1 MQVGYDLLRN
11 DIGLIFKHGEV
22 IFETSRDGFGIKRA
36 YTLPPAPYNPSFID
50 KFSRDDDDLSKKE
63 KTEKQ
68 RIDEFEA
75 EVELFR
81 HLEMLEDVFVLNGF
95 KYTHEQFDLF
105 VSSHSSDGCKKK
117 PQEEEG
123 ECDFIVIGRQ
133 YVAVLEVKSPNMNSR
148 NPEKMFYDRYKE
160 SLVQRNRTVRL
171 IKGVFDY
178 LGLENPP
185 TVFSISVFNRLSWK
199 NVTQFKKFRQI
210 DDHETQCNLLFK
222 EDFEHFDDFWTRM
235 LFSRKV
241 SAISERGIDMI
252 EKLKDMQKIIP
263 ILIGL
268 WCKNNKN
275 VGGQSLASCI
285 LEIDHKLKTAA
296 ITRQPKG
303 PLNKEIKGSS
313 PLFKKYLGI
322 ECLTQEQSDIFKSKQ
337 NYLCITGAPGSGKSV
352 LLQGKM
358 IELAKLVA
366 GGGKKV
372 VVIIFGQS
380 ALNQYEIVCKN
391 AGIRYKS
398 IHLSRREEVFEFPF
412 DATVIKNNWAIT
424 LVRIRNCL
432 LDNAH
437 GEYEVILLYS
447 TSEKCIQTIVLY
459 SYLLTICTLYHL
471 LVDDAQLCFCYTVKE
486 QTKEHIEEFLST
498 LKERNR
504 TAEVVDTL
512 ITWLNFD
519 ITQYFNNTIIQLD
532 ALSKIPYPPPAMPE
546 RFEPNR
552 STAFQLL
559 VNHFKG
565 SLVHLSKNLR
575 NTVEISQLLSFLR
588 QKICAG
594 LVKSD
599 HVLENSCGHNI
610 HGIKPTIYVIKSG
623 VRDDLLLSYHPKKKL
638 VTFSYDLIQFTFGTY
653 CTEFGEHTRR
663 FGCIMHDQAHW
674 EGHVSNVPSAEWPLC
689 IAHISIE
696 YKSFEDFLSE
706 FYLLVSRARVYCDIF
721 VGPMVQ
727 EAHIFSKVDSFLRE
741 LFKTGLVHYCD
752 LDDFSIEERVA
763 FEDRS
768 VCLLRPSS

>member
-1 MQVGYDLLRN
+1 MSDGRWRKRFLYTPHEKIMQAGYDLLRN
-11 DIGLIFKHGEV
+11 EIGLTFKHGEV

-81 HLEMLEDVFVLNGF
+81 HLETLEDVFVLNGF

-123 ECDFIVIGRQ
+123 ECDFIVIGGQ
-133 YVAVLEVKSPNMNSR
+133 YIAVFEVKSPDINSR

-185 TVFSISVFNRLSWK
+185 TVFSLSVFNRLSWK

-241 SAISERGIDMI
+241 AAISERGKDMI
-252 EKLKDMQKIIP
+252 EKFKNIQKIIP

-268 WCKNNKN
+268 WCTNNKN
-275 VGGQSLASCI
+275 VGGESLASCI

-303 PLNKEIKGSS
+303 PFNREIKGSS

-322 ECLTQEQSDIFKSKQ
+322 ECLTQEQSDIFKCKQ

-366 GGGKKV
+366 GGGKPV

-380 ALNQYEIVCKN
+380 ALNQYEMVCKN

-398 IHLSRREEVFEFPF
+398 IHLTRKEEVPEVNSFSP
-412 DATVIKNNWAIT
+412 DPAVVKRNWKLTFA
-424 LVRIRNCL
+424 RIRNCL
-432 LDNAH
+432 FENARD
-437 GEYEVILLYS
+437 GEYEVTLLYS
-447 TSEKCIQTIVLY
+447 TTEKCFQEIKLY
-459 SYLLTICTLYHL
+459 SDLLKVRVCKYLYHL

-486 QTKEHIEEFLST
+486 QTKECIEEFLAI
-498 LKERNR
+498 LKRRNR
-504 TAEVVDTL
+504 TDEVVDKL
-512 ITWLNFD
+512 ITWLSFD
-519 ITQYFNNTIIQLD
+519 ITQYFNNTIIPFDVLRHMG
-532 ALSKIPYPPPAMPE
+532 PTHPPPAMPE
-546 RFEPNR
+546 RFEPHR
-552 STAFQLL
+552 STIFHLL
-559 VNHFKG
+559 MNHFKG

-575 NTVEISQLLSFLR
+575 NTVEIFQLLYFLR

-594 LVKSD
+594 LLKSD
-599 HVLENSCGHNI
+599 YVLGNSCGHNI
-610 HGIKPTIYVIKSG
+610 HGIKPTIYVLKGG
-623 VRDDLLLSYHPKKKL
+623 VR
-638 VTFSYDLIQFTFGTY
+638 
-653 CTEFGEHTRR
+653 
-663 FGCIMHDQAHW
+663 
-674 EGHVSNVPSAEWPLC
+674 
-689 IAHISIE
+689 
-696 YKSFEDFLSE
+696 
-706 FYLLVSRARVYCDIF
+706 
-721 VGPMVQ
+721 
-727 EAHIFSKVDSFLRE
+727 E
-741 LFKTGLVHYCD
+741 LKIC
-752 LDDFSIEERVA
+752 
-763 FEDRS
+763 
-768 VCLLRPSS
+768 C